1 MKVSVT
7 ELAHFIH
14 RRGDIHFR
22 YDRHVEPADGIRAQ
36 KALQRTRP
44 EGYLR
49 EVALSLELEGEP
61 NITVRGRADGV
72 DESRLIPVIEEIK
85 ATRTDL
91 DALHAHASSVHWA
104 QGMLYAYLYAV
115 GCGCKRVCVR
125 LVYLHLD
132 TKEERVHE
140 RTVEVESLEGF
151 FRDTVR
157 QYREWISKEAQRRC
171 ARDAGLA
178 QLDFPEAAFRVGQR
192 RLAEAVYRAI
202 HVGGTLLAEAPTGI
216 GKTLGTLYPAV
227 KALGRDQARRIFF
240 LTAKA
245 TGAAAASKAI
255 ATLRDAGA
263 PLRSVV
269 LTAKAEICFNPELRC
284 DPEECI
290 YARGFYDRVRP
301 ALTTLLERDDLS
313 REAVV
318 EVARLHSVCPFE
330 LSLHAALWSDVIIGD
345 LNYVFDPIVRV
356 TRLADLSGATLLID
370 EAHHF
375 PERGREM
382 FSAEL
387 DATLVDRAL
396 GEAKGSV
403 ARALAEISKALRTL
417 LSDRDEGISESPSV
431 GAASAANAS
440 PCELRDSR
448 LPLPQQR
455 AESPHEALLGS
466 HELTEVPT
474 SLCASITRFNQL
486 LDEEA
491 AEGSLLE
498 LGRMTWRFERCL
510 EWFVPGQF
518 TFLVRR
524 DEMQV
529 RVHCVD
535 PAPLL
540 GPRLREAGSS
550 ILFSATLAP
559 FEYFR
564 AELDIGDAPSMRLAS
579 PFPPENLGT
588 LVVTDISTRWRERA
602 ASLDCV
608 VALIGEVAMAKA
620 GNYLVFFPSY
630 AYLSAAQQGLA
641 KRFPALEVDA
651 QDRGMSRSE
660 QVRFLDRFTPGRKEP
675 RVALAVMAG
684 SFGESIDLVGERLIG
699 VIVIGVGLPPRSL
712 ERDVLQWHY
721 RAANGYDFAYRYPG
735 FVRVL
740 QSAGRLIRSEAD
752 RGILV
757 LVDSRYRWSKYR
769 QLLPDHWQVN
779 EVRSEAVGRAVSEFW
794 NHS

>member
-22 YDRHVEPADGIRAQ
+22 YDRHVEPAEGIRAQ
-36 KALQRTRP
+36 KALQGSRP

-49 EVALSLELEGEP
+49 EVVLSLELEGEP
-61 NITVRGRADGV
+61 NIIVRGRADGV
-72 DESRLIPVIEEIK
+72 DESQIIPVIEEIK
-85 ATRTDL
+85 STRTDL

-115 GCGCKRVCVR
+115 GRGCQQVCVR

-132 TKEERVHE
+132 TQEVRAHE
-140 RTVEVESLEGF
+140 RTLEVESLRRF
-151 FRDTVR
+151 FCDTVR
-157 QYREWISKEAQRRC
+157 QYREWISKEARRRC
-171 ARDAGLA
+171 VRDAGLA
-178 QLDFPEAAFRVGQR
+178 QLEFPEAAFRVGQR

-202 HVGGTLLAEAPTGI
+202 HVGGTLLAEAATGI

-245 TGAAAASKAI
+245 TGAGAASQAL

-301 ALTTLLERDDLS
+301 ALTTLLERDHLS

-318 EVARLHSVCPFE
+318 EVARAHTVCPFE
-330 LSLHAALWSDVIIGD
+330 LSLDAALWSDVIIGD

-356 TRLADLSGATLLID
+356 TRLSDLSDATLLID

-375 PERGREM
+375 PDRGREM

-387 DATLVDRAL
+387 DASLVDRAL
-396 GEAKGSV
+396 SEAKGTV
-403 ARALAEISKALRTL
+403 ASALAELSRQLRTV
-417 LSDRDEGISESPSV
+417 LSDRDEGISEMVPGTV
-431 GAASAANAS
+431 GVG
-440 PCELRDSR
+440 PPR
-448 LPLPQQR
+448 LKPLPHQK
-455 AESPHEALLGS
+455 ADSPHQVARAS
-466 HELTEVPT
+466 HEPTGVPK
-474 SLCASITRFNQL
+474 SLHASITRFNRL
-486 LDEEA
+486 LDEDVTA
-491 AEGSLLE
+491 GSLLE
-498 LGRMTWRFERCL
+498 LGRATWRFERCL

-524 DEMQV
+524 DEMRV

-579 PFPPENLGT
+579 PFPPENLAT
-588 LVVTDISTRWRERA
+588 MVVTDISTRWRERT

-608 VALIGEVAMAKA
+608 VALIAEVAMAKA

-630 AYLSAAQQGLA
+630 AYLSDARQALA
-641 KRFPALEVDA
+641 KRFPALELDA

-660 QVRFLDRFTPGRKEP
+660 QVQFLDRFTPGREEP

-699 VIVIGVGLPPRSL
+699 VIVIGVGLPPQSL

-752 RGILV
+752 RGVLV

-794 NHS
+794 NR